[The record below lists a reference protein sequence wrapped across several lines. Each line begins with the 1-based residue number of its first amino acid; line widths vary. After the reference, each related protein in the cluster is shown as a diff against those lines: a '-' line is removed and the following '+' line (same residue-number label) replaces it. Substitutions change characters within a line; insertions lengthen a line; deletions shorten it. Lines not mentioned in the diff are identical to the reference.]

1 MATDKAPCRRAPL
14 TLAVCGAASL
24 AFALM
29 ANYGSYRAQNEI
41 AVYLLFGVLMFLS
54 LFFLWRD
61 GYLEHGGVLAISIAA
76 AAAAFA
82 LRICFI
88 DYRSGDYNSFL
99 VNWVQFYREN
109 GGFAALDV
117 PVGDYNL
124 PYLYL
129 LAFFS
134 YIPIDD
140 LYLIKLSSVA
150 FDVLAAF
157 FALRLTSRLTES
169 LSARLTAY
177 FAVLLLPTV
186 FLNSALWA
194 QCDSIYTAF
203 ALGALYFAF
212 ERRPVLAM
220 LFGAVSFAFKLQA
233 VFLLPVF
240 AVFLMLGH
248 IKWRHVPLFPAFYA
262 VMALPAII
270 AGRPP
275 LDAILIYVHQ
285 AGEYSSRITL
295 NAPNFAVLFK
305 DAANP
310 QPYALLLVV
319 LAFLFLAALLAA
331 AFLRRES
338 LDDRGIMLLTL
349 AMCIGIPFFLPYMH
363 ERYFY
368 IAEVLSVV
376 CACAGAVHFTA
387 PVLVQ
392 AASMICYDAYLNGFY
407 RFRHSLAAMLM
418 AAALTVVTAT
428 VVMRLF
434 GRRTGGSE
442 TESET

>member
-1 MATDKAPCRRAPL
+1 MTKDNMLCRRAPVTFAICAGASLIFALLAKFACWHISKYVFLLYGALMFLTLFILWREGYFERGGLL
-14 TLAVCGAASL
+14 TLAI
-24 AFALM
+24 AL
-29 ANYGSYRAQNEI
+29 
-41 AVYLLFGVLMFLS
+41 
-54 LFFLWRD
+54 
-61 GYLEHGGVLAISIAA
+61 
-76 AAAAFA
+76 AAAAF
-82 LRICFI
+82 LIRICYI
-88 DYRSGDYNSFL
+88 DFRSGDYNQAL
-99 VNWVQFYREN
+99 VKWVQFYRDN

-117 PVGDYNL
+117 PLGDYNF

-134 YIPIDD
+134 YIPIND
-140 LYLIKLSSVA
+140 LYLIKLSSAA
-150 FDVLAAF
+150 FDVLMAF
-157 FALRLTSRLTES
+157 FALRLVSRLTDN
-169 LSARLTAY
+169 LTARLAAY

-186 FLNSALWA
+186 FINSSLWG

-203 ALGALYFAF
+203 ALGALYFAL

-233 VFLLPVF
+233 IFLLPIF

-262 VMALPAII
+262 VTALPAII

-275 LDAILIYVHQ
+275 LDAILIYVRQ

-305 DAANP
+305 DAENL

-319 LAFLFLAALLAA
+319 LAFLFLAALLAIA
-331 AFLRRES
+331 YLRRES

-368 IAEVLSVV
+368 IAEVLSVI
-376 CACAGAVHFTA
+376 CACAGAVNITV
-387 PVLVQ
+387 PLLLQ
-392 AASMICYDAYLNGFY
+392 AASMICYDAYLNGVY
-407 RFRHSLAAMLM
+407 RFRQELAMVFM
-418 AAALTVVTAT
+418 ATGLVIVTAT
-428 VVMRLF
+428 ATMRLF
-434 GRRTGGSE
+434 GRRSEETDPKSE
-442 TESET
+442 T